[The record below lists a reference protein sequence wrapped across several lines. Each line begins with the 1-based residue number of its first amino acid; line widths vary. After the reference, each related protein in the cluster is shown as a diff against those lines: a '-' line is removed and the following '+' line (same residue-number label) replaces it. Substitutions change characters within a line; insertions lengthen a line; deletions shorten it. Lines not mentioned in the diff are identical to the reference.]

1 ALPKSLGPLVD
12 GGGETMHSAPTA
24 GRPPSQRGRKPGR
37 RKTKLWGSKGPAA
50 AAQSVQQG
58 KGPEPM
64 GWARRAGWLE
74 GSMVGPGRPV
84 VGPGRPRG
92 RLPANW
98 AQRVALQQA
107 QNLPE
112 PVKIP
117 KKRGP
122 KPGSK
127 VALQLVMELNKGTL
141 SKQLRICVYLNKYGQ
156 VGPHLDQRRVQL
168 LPDHFGPGRASVVLQ
183 QCVQACVDC
192 AHNQNTVFSCLKPG
206 HGGELISA
214 YFEQQQRTLT
224 LPTVSSVTYVLRF
237 LEKLCHN
244 LHCDALFGSQPVARG
259 GLHYEGHAH
268 TPERRGFGDGLTTG
282 PGRGI
287 KRFLHDCYASPPPH
301 KLAKAHRQPADGEAL
316 AENGVGGAEHLKK
329 SPLCPS
335 SAHRSPPKLS
345 QHTSTGNP

>member
-1 ALPKSLGPLVD
+1 
-12 GGGETMHSAPTA
+12 MHSAPTA

-58 KGPEPM
+58 KGPEPVKIPKKRGPKPGSKM

-127 VALQLVMELNKGTL
+127 RKPRVVPSIVPTSPTCSTPEPDT
-141 SKQLRICVYLNKYGQ
+141 STYGQ

-345 QHTSTGNP
+345 QHTST